1 MLGDLER
8 IRRGR
13 MERQQRTI
21 ETREL
26 MRLRDRLNI
35 GRIEHRTLAHDGL
48 GSVAVR
54 DKADELDRHDCL
66 PDCLAEI

>member
-13 MERQQRTI
+13 MERQQRAI

-26 MRLRDRLNI
+26 MRLRDRLDI
-35 GRIEHRTLAHDGL
+35 GWIKHRTLAHDGL
-48 GSVAVR
+48 GSIAVG
-54 DKADELDRHDCL
+54 DKADELDRHDVL
-66 PDCLAEI
+66 PECLAAG